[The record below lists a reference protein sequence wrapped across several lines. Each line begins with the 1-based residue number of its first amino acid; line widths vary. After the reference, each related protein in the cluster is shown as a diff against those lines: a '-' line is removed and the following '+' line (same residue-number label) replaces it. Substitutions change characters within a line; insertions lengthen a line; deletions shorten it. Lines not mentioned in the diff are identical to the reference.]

1 MTIPTSF
8 SVLKTSWFIKAKIN
22 PTIIK
27 VKTNFNIL
35 NLYLTPKNKIMNAN
49 IIVKQLL
56 LANRIPVSSEIKQIN
71 ILKQQLSYLLL
82 KDKFSLLF
90 LKRS

>member
-35 NLYLTPKNKIMNAN
+35 NLYLAPKNKIMNAN
-49 IIVKQLL
+49 IIVK
-56 LANRIPVSSEIKQIN
+56 
-71 ILKQQLSYLLL
+71 
-82 KDKFSLLF
+82 
-90 LKRS
+90 